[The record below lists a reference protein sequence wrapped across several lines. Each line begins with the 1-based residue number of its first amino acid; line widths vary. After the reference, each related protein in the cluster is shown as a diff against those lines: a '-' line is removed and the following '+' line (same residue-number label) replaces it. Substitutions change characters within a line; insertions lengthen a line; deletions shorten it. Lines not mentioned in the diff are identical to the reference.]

1 MQATWEGHCAVNM
14 EKQSCSTNTS
24 TPSQKKKK
32 KLGTVMAPLAVKDAR
47 DQINQFRLLKYT
59 FNSNWIYLVE
69 KGQISAMKIVVHT
82 QTMEQNDI
90 DRSSEI

>member
-14 EKQSCSTNTS
+14 EKPSCSTNTS
-24 TPSQKKKK
+24 TPSQKKTK